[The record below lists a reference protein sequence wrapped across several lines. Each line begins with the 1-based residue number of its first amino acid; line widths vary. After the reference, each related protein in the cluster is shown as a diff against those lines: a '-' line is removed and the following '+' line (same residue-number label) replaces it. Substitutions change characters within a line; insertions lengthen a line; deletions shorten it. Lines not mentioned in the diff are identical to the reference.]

1 MITNFEELIRRASE
15 KGALKISVA
24 AAHDDDV
31 LKSLKAAH
39 EKGLVRGYLVGD
51 AAKIREIAGQVGLD
65 LSDFEIIDEGDKVLA
80 SEKAVRM
87 VSEGKADIVMK
98 GLVDTSII
106 LKAVLNKEFGLRT
119 GRVLSHAAVFKSPEY
134 HKLFIVTDAAMNIA
148 PDLAAKRNIIENAL
162 AVSDALEIEM
172 PSVACVC
179 AKEKVSDSMQATV
192 DAGELVRMNR
202 AGEITG
208 CKVGGPYGLDNA
220 ISKRAAQVKGM
231 DDPICG
237 EADILLMPNIE
248 AGNIMYKSLIYFG
261 GAVAAGTIVGA
272 KAPIVMTSRADS
284 DELKLYSIALAVL
297 MSWRNKK

>member
-1 MITNFEELIRRASE
+1 MITNFEELIRSASA

-24 AAHDDDV
+24 CAHDDDV
-31 LKSLKAAH
+31 LKSIKAAH
-39 EKGLVRGYLVGD
+39 ERGLVKGYLVGD
-51 AAKIREIAGQVGLD
+51 AGKIREIAAEVGLD
-65 LSDFEIIDEGDKVLA
+65 LGDFEIIEESDKAVA
-80 SEKAVRM
+80 SEKAVRL

-106 LKAVLNKEFGLRT
+106 LKAVLNKEYGLRT

-134 HKLFIVTDAAMNIA
+134 HKLFIVTDSAMNIA
-148 PDLAAKRNIIENAL
+148 PDLEAKRRIIENAL
-162 AVSDALEIEM
+162 VVADALEIEV
-172 PSVACVC
+172 PNVACIC
-179 AKEKVSDSMQATV
+179 AKEKVSESMQATV
-192 DAGELVRMNR
+192 DAGELVRMNKE
-202 AGEITG
+202 GEITG
-208 CKVGGPYGLDNA
+208 CVVGGPYGLDNA
-220 ISKRAAQVKGM
+220 ISARAAEVKGM
-231 DDPICG
+231 NDPMCG

-297 MSWRNKK
+297 MSWRNR